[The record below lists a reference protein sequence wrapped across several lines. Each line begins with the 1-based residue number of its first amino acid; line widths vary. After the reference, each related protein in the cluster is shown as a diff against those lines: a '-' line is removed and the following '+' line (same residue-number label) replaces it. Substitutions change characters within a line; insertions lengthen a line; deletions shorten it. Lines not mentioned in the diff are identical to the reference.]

1 MVRTCPCHGHGR
13 GSTPRRI
20 VLISKHFVAE
30 SKNPNYN
37 IDMNIFVTDPC
48 PIQSALNLPD
58 KHIVKMPLETCQML
72 AIIYSD
78 WYYGIGKLHKKDGT
92 PYRTAHGAFRKHPC
106 TIWAAENQYNLAW
119 LIAHGYALCAEY
131 HSRYDKV
138 HTCYSAICEAADI
151 YDRTFDEKCGDA
163 YHKVT
168 DFTRAMPDHI
178 KFDTTID
185 TITAYKQYLNTK
197 PWLATNYLRIPSRK
211 PSFIIT
217 TMTTTPNKSDLPVY
231 DFSTTPEQR
240 ANEQAAID
248 QAIKDAEAAMK
259 APAASR
265 KQDAPAVAKM
275 KAKKLVPAKAKGSKS
290 GRVVGISADE
300 NKMLQSLLQTVQNDS
315 NYATI
320 SSSEAFSKLQ
330 ARYNKN

>member
-1 MVRTCPCHGHGR
+1 
-13 GSTPRRI
+13 
-20 VLISKHFVAE
+20 
-30 SKNPNYN
+30 
-37 IDMNIFVTDPC
+37 MNIFVTNQC
-48 PIQSALNLPD
+48 PIQSARNLPD

-78 WYYGIGKLHKKDGT
+78 WYYGVGKLYKKDGT

-106 TIWAAENQYNLAW
+106 TIWAAANQYNLAW
-119 LIAHGYALCAEY
+119 LITHGLALCEEY
-131 HSRYDKV
+131 TERYGKV
-138 HTCYSAICEAADI
+138 PTCYDVLIQAGDI
-151 YDRTFDEKCGDA
+151 YNNCFDESWSEA

-168 DFTRAMPDHI
+168 DFTRAMPEDI

-185 TITAYKQYLNTK
+185 TITAYKRYLNTK

-240 ANEQAAID
+240 ASEQAAID
-248 QAIKDAEAAMK
+248 KAIKDAEAAMK

-275 KAKKLVPAKAKGSKS
+275 KAKKLVPAKKTPAKAKGSKS

-300 NKMLQSLLQTVQNDS
+300 NVFLKQLLLDIANNTQYNKD
-315 NYATI
+315 
-320 SSSEAFSKLQ
+320 EAYNKLI
-330 ARYNKN
+330 ARYNIKN